1 MKVSAEISG
10 DTLVKSWQ

>member
-10 DTLVKSWQ
+10 DTLAKSWQ